1 MSVQLLQEPAATCRL
16 SGAAIRSGGR
26 KSALSACLN
35 KVAVWILRSGER
47 GALRQLADDKRLLQ
61 DIGLT
66 REQVLGE
73 ASKHFW
79 HR

>member
-1 MSVQLLQEPAATCRL
+1 MSVQLLQEPAATGRL
-16 SGAAIRSGGR
+16 SGDASLPGAR
-26 KSALSACLN
+26 KSALNACFN
-35 KVAVWILRSGER
+35 KVAVWILRIGER
-47 GALRQLADDKRLLQ
+47 GALRQLADDERLLN